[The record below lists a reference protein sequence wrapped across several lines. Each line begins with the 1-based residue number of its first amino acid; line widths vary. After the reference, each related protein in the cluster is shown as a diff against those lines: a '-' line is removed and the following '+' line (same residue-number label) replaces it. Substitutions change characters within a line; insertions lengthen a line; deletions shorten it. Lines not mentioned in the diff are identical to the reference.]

1 VLTDTL
7 IRKTKAPAKP
17 TKLMDERGL
26 FLLLAPSGGKWWR
39 YRYAF
44 AGKEKLLSLGTYPD
58 VTLREAREARDD
70 ARKLVAKGIDPS
82 ALRRKEKR
90 AKQEAGANTFATI
103 AKEWLENVKSKWAA
117 VYHGD
122 TTTRFETYVFPD
134 IGRTPIAEV
143 TAPELL
149 AVLRK
154 IEARGTVETAHK
166 VARACGQVFRY
177 GIATGRCER
186 NPAADLRGALKARPK
201 PQHMAALPAT
211 ELPAFLRKIDDYDGE
226 VQTKLALR
234 LLALTFVRTNE
245 LRGAT
250 WAELDLD
257 RAEWTIP
264 AERMKTKAP
273 HHVPLSRQ
281 AVVAFR
287 SLQDMNGK
295 WPWVFAG
302 RAPTTPMSK
311 NTVLFALYRMGYH
324 GRMTGHGFRA
334 LASTALNEM
343 GYRPDVIERQLAHV
357 EKNAVRAAYH
367 RSQYLEERK
376 VMMQQWADH
385 LDALRASDGNVVP
398 IGSHRHPEHDRVVAK
413 RSGKRA

>member
-1 VLTDTL
+1 MLTDTL
-7 IRKTKAPAKP
+7 IRKSKTPSKP
-17 TKLMDERGL
+17 TKLSDERGL
-26 FLLLAPSGGKWWR
+26 YLLLAPSGGKWWR
-39 YRYAF
+39 LKYQY

-58 VTLREAREARDD
+58 VSLAKARRLRDEARQ
-70 ARKLVAKGIDPS
+70 LVADGEDPS
-82 ALRRKEKR
+82 AQRQEEKR
-90 AKQEAGANTFATI
+90 AKVEAAANDFATV
-103 AKEWLENVKSKWAA
+103 AREWLENVKPKWAA
-117 VYHGD
+117 VYHSD
-122 TTTRFETYVFPD
+122 TGKRFEAFVFPAL
-134 IGRTPIAEV
+134 GRRPIAQV
-143 TAPELL
+143 TPKELL
-149 AVLRK
+149 DVLRK

-177 GIATGRCER
+177 GIVTGRCER

-201 PQHMAALPAT
+201 VKHMAALPAA
-211 ELPAFLRKIDDYDGE
+211 ELPDFLRKIEAYDGE
-226 VQTKLALR
+226 LQTKLALR

-257 RAEWTIP
+257 KAEWTIP
-264 AERMKTKAP
+264 AERMKTKQP

-281 AVVAFR
+281 AVEDFR
-287 SLQDMNGK
+287 KLQALNGK

-343 GYRPDVIERQLAHV
+343 GYRPDVIERQLAHA

-376 VMMQQWADH
+376 TMMQQWADY
-385 LDALRASDGNVVP
+385 LEAQAG
-398 IGSHRHPEHDRVVAK
+398 GSNKVVAFGAK
-413 RSGKRA
+413 KRAATNR